1 MPKFY
6 LPYCRDNDPDS
17 ILVHGNKA
25 MHFPSRMAAL
35 AFVMEHLR
43 DERPV
48 VEASKAIISIE
59 GQDGLWRSFD
69 TRLLPAKE
77 SG

>member
-6 LPYCRDNDPDS
+6 LPYARDNAPGS
-17 ILVHGNKA
+17 ILVHGERA
-25 MHFPSRMAAL
+25 LHFPSRTAAL

-43 DERPV
+43 DDRML
-48 VEASKAIISIE
+48 ASKAVISIE

-69 TRLLPAKE
+69 TSLLPARE
-77 SG
+77 SA